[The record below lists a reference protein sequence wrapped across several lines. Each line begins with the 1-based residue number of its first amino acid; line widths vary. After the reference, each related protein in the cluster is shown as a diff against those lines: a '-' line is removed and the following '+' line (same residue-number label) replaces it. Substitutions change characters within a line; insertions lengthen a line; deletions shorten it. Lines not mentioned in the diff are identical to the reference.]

1 MLTALLLALTL
12 SSDSTRFPV
21 VTSANL
27 EGRTF
32 TLPRDFEG
40 ERNVVFVAFERRQ
53 QADVDSWVPFV
64 KSLLARTPD
73 AEYYEIPTIKR
84 MVAPMRWMIN
94 RGMRGGIDD
103 LGARERTIT
112 LYLDKEPFKRALG
125 ITTEREIHVLVVD
138 REGRVQWRTAGAFN
152 DDKGQGLA
160 RALTAP

>member
-1 MLTALLLALTL
+1 MITALILSLTL
-12 SSDSTRFPV
+12 LSDSARFPV
-21 VTSANL
+21 VTSPNL

-40 ERNVVFVAFERRQ
+40 ELNVVFVAFERQ
-53 QADVDSWVPFV
+53 QQRDVDSWVPFV
-64 KSLLARTPD
+64 KSLLARTPN

-103 LGARERTIT
+103 FGARERTIT

-125 ITTEREIHVLVVD
+125 ISTEREIHVLVVD
-138 REGRVQWRTAGAFN
+138 REGRVRWRTAGAFSE
-152 DDKGQGLA
+152 DKGQSLA
-160 RALTAP
+160 RALTTP

>member
-1 MLTALLLALTL
+1 MLTALILAVSLV
-12 SSDSTRFPV
+12 SDSARFPV

-40 ERNVVFVAFERRQ
+40 ELNVVFVAFERQ
-53 QADVDSWVPFV
+53 QQGDVDSWVPFV
-64 KSLLARTPD
+64 KSLLARTPN

-84 MVAPMRWMIN
+84 MIAPMRWMIN

-112 LYLDKEPFKRALG
+112 LYLDKEPFKRA
-125 ITTEREIHVLVVD
+125 IDISTEQEIHVLVVD
-138 REGRVQWRTAGAFN
+138 REGRVRWRAAGAFSE
-152 DDKGQGLA
+152 DKGQGLS
-160 RALTAP
+160 RALTTR